1 MLSYRNPNVKPRVY
15 VVPKSYMPIPFTL
28 CSDYLTIPENAA
40 NALAQIEYIDKFLVI
55 TFQQA
60 VKSQVLHF
68 GGTKTTRSTAQI
80 HEISDASSIT
90 GSAQAPVVKDIHDDG
105 QPLLTEKHTS

>member
-1 MLSYRNPNVKPRVY
+1 M
-15 VVPKSYMPIPFTL
+15 
-28 CSDYLTIPENAA
+28 
-40 NALAQIEYIDKFLVI
+40 
-55 TFQQA
+55 
-60 VKSQVLHF
+60 KSQVLHF